1 MASERA
7 LGVGVTEQPAEPQA
21 HGVRI
26 EAQPG
31 AATITLDGTP
41 LPAGQV
47 VGYQLQHSIA
57 DALPMLVLH
66 TRQTDGVMWE
76 GLARVAV
83 ADPPQD
89 AGEQIAA
96 FLANISPAALEGA
109 ALERDDLGDERYAL
123 TAAMLRTLAD
133 WARGKGA

>member
-1 MASERA
+1 MSS
-7 LGVGVTEQPAEPQA
+7 PQAVPTA

-26 EAQPG
+26 DAQPG
-31 AATITLDGTP
+31 NATISIEGTP

-47 VGYQLQHSIA
+47 VGYVLEHSIA

-66 TRQTDGVMWE
+66 TRQSDGVVWE

-83 ADPPQD
+83 AEPQQD

-96 FLANISPAALEGA
+96 FLEGLSPAALERA
-109 ALERDDLGDERYAL
+109 ALDRPDLGGDKHAV
-123 TAAMLRTLAD
+123 TAAILQTIAD
-133 WARGKGA
+133 WALGKGP

>member
-1 MASERA
+1 M
-7 LGVGVTEQPAEPQA
+7 TEQPVEPTA

-26 EAQPG
+26 DAQPG
-31 AATITLDGTP
+31 SATISIDGTP

-47 VGYQLQHSIA
+47 AGYQLEHSIA

-66 TRQTDGVMWE
+66 TRQVDGVVWE

-83 ADPPQD
+83 ADPQQD
-89 AGEQIAA
+89 LGEQIAH
-96 FLANISPAALEGA
+96 FLGNISPAALEGA
-109 ALERDDLGDERYAL
+109 ALERDDLAEERYGL

-133 WARGKGA
+133 WARGRGV

>member
-1 MASERA
+1 MA
-7 LGVGVTEQPAEPQA
+7 TEPTA

-31 AATITLDGTP
+31 QATISIDGTP

-47 VGYQLQHSIA
+47 VGYQLEHSIA

-66 TRQTDGVMWE
+66 TRQPDSLVWE

-83 ADPPQD
+83 ATQADP
-89 AGEQIAA
+89 GEQIAE
-96 FLANISPAALEGA
+96 FLSGLDPAALERA
-109 ALERDDLGDERYAL
+109 ALDRDDLSGGKHEVTEAI
-123 TAAMLRTLAD
+123 LRQIAD
-133 WARGKGA
+133 WAQGRS